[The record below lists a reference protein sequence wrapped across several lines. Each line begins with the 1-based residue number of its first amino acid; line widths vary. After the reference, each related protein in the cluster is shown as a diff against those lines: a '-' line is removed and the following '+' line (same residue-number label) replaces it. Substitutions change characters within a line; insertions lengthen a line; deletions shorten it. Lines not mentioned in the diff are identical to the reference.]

1 MRVLI
6 VGGGAAGL
14 CCAIRLR
21 QLDPAAQVTVLERLE
36 QPGKKLLA
44 TGNGRCNLTN
54 THAPHSRDVL
64 DFFASLGLLTRQ
76 EDLGRIYPYSLR
88 AATVQ
93 TLLLDACR
101 ALGVRLVTGCRVEK
115 IIPGFTVQTDKGAF
129 AGDQVVMAC
138 GGQAQPALG
147 SDGSGYALLQDLG
160 HSCTPLYPALVQLI
174 SSSKYPRK
182 LKGQRTRAT
191 VAITLD
197 GETVAESRGEVLF
210 TDYGLSGIAVM
221 DVSWAV
227 GQNFARPRP
236 QKCCAVMDLIPEW
249 SESQLRSYLRQF
261 GSLRGILS
269 AEVAEILEKQA
280 AGDPAR
286 LVQIAKHWQLIITG
300 TKGYA
305 FAQITGGG
313 VPRQELEGFASRRV
327 PGLYIVGEVL
337 DEQQPCGGYNLNF
350 AFYSG
355 LAAAGQ
361 MVEKQ
366 NDTSK

>member
-1 MRVLI
+1 M
-6 VGGGAAGL
+6 
-14 CCAIRLR
+14 
-21 QLDPAAQVTVLERLE
+21 QLT
-36 QPGKKLLA
+36 
-44 TGNGRCNLTN
+44 
-54 THAPHSRDVL
+54 
-64 DFFASLGLLTRQ
+64 
-76 EDLGRIYPYSLR
+76 
-88 AATVQ
+88 
-93 TLLLDACR
+93 
-101 ALGVRLVTGCRVEK
+101 
-115 IIPGFTVQTDKGAF
+115 
-129 AGDQVVMAC
+129 
-138 GGQAQPALG
+138 
-147 SDGSGYALLQDLG
+147 
-160 HSCTPLYPALVQLI
+160 

-182 LKGQRTRAT
+182 LKGQRTRAA
-191 VAITLD
+191 VAVTLD
-197 GETVAESRGEVLF
+197 GETVAKSQGEVLF

-236 QKCCAVMDLIPEW
+236 QKCCAVLDLVPEW
-249 SESQLRSYLRQF
+249 SENQLLSYLRQF

-269 AEVAEILEKQA
+269 AEVTEILEKQA

-286 LVQIAKHWQLIITG
+286 LVQIAKHWQLIVIG

-313 VPRQELEGFASRRV
+313 VPRTELEGFASRRV

-361 MVEKQ
+361 IVEKR

>member
-21 QLDPAAQVTVLERLE
+21 QLDPALQVTVLERLE

-54 THAPHSRDVL
+54 MQAPHSRAVL
-64 DFFASLGLLTRQ
+64 DFFASLGLMTR
-76 EDLGRIYPYSLR
+76 
-88 AATVQ
+88 
-93 TLLLDACR
+93 LLDACR
-101 ALGVRLVTGCRVEK
+101 TLGVRLITGCRVEK
-115 IIPGFTVQTDKGAF
+115 ITPGFTVQTDQGAF
-129 AGDQVVMAC
+129 AGDKVVVAC

-160 HSCTPLYPALVQLI
+160 HSCKPLYPALVQMT

-182 LKGQRTRAT
+182 LKGQRTRAA
-191 VAITLD
+191 VAVTLD

-236 QKCCAVMDLIPEW
+236 QKCCAVLDLVPEW
-249 SESQLRSYLRQF
+249 SENQLLSYLRQF

-269 AEVAEILEKQA
+269 AEVTEILEKQA
-280 AGDPAR
+280 AGDSAR
-286 LVQIAKHWQLIITG
+286 LVQIAKHWQLIVTG

-313 VPRQELEGFASRRV
+313 VPRTELEGFASRRV

-361 MVEKQ
+361 MVEKR

>member
-1 MRVLI
+1 MQVLI

-21 QLDPAAQVTVLERLE
+21 QLNPAAQVTVLERLE

-54 THAPHSRDVL
+54 ANAPHSRQVL
-64 DFFASLGLLTRQ
+64 DFFASLGLMTRQ

-93 TLLLDACR
+93 NLLLDTCR
-101 ALGVRLVTGCRVEK
+101 TLGVRLVTGCRVKK
-115 IIPGFTVQTDKGAF
+115 IIPGFTVQTDKGTF
-129 AGDQVVMAC
+129 TGDRVVVAC
-138 GGQAQPALG
+138 GGQAQPSLG
-147 SDGSGYALLQDLG
+147 SDGSGYALLRDLG
-160 HSCTPLYPALVQLI
+160 HSCTPLYPALVQLT

-182 LKGQRTRAT
+182 LKGQRIRAA

-197 GETVAESRGEVLF
+197 GQPVAESRGEVLF

-227 GQNFARPRP
+227 GQNFARP
-236 QKCCAVMDLIPEW
+236 QKCCAVLDLIPER
-249 SESQLRSYLRQF
+249 SESQLLSYLRQF

-269 AEVAEILEKQA
+269 AEVTEILEKQA

-286 LVQIAKHWQLIITG
+286 LVQIAKHWQLIVTG

-313 VPRQELEGFASRRV
+313 VPRRELAGFASKQV

-337 DEQQPCGGYNLNF
+337 DAQQPCGGYNLNF

-361 MVEKQ
+361 MVETE

>member
-1 MRVLI
+1 M
-6 VGGGAAGL
+6 
-14 CCAIRLR
+14 
-21 QLDPAAQVTVLERLE
+21 
-36 QPGKKLLA
+36 
-44 TGNGRCNLTN
+44 
-54 THAPHSRDVL
+54 
-64 DFFASLGLLTRQ
+64 
-76 EDLGRIYPYSLR
+76 
-88 AATVQ
+88 
-93 TLLLDACR
+93 
-101 ALGVRLVTGCRVEK
+101 EK

-129 AGDQVVMAC
+129 AGDKVVVAC

-160 HSCTPLYPALVQLI
+160 HSCTPLYPALVQLT

-182 LKGQRTRAT
+182 LKGQRTRAA
-191 VAITLD
+191 VAVTLD

-236 QKCCAVMDLIPEW
+236 RKCCAVLDLVPEW
-249 SESQLRSYLRQF
+249 SENQLLSYLRQF

-269 AEVAEILEKQA
+269 AEVTEILEKQA

-286 LVQIAKHWQLIITG
+286 LVQIAKHWQLIVTG

-313 VPRQELEGFASRRV
+313 VPRRELEGFASRRV

-361 MVEKQ
+361 IVEKR

>member
-21 QLDPAAQVTVLERLE
+21 QLDPAVQVTVLERLE

-54 THAPHSRDVL
+54 MQAPHSRAVL
-64 DFFASLGLLTRQ
+64 DFFASLGLMTRQ
-76 EDLGRIYPYSLR
+76 EDLGRVYPYSLR

-93 TLLLDACR
+93 NLLLDACR
-101 ALGVRLVTGCRVEK
+101 TLGVRLVTGCRVEK
-115 IIPGFTVQTDKGAF
+115 ILPGFTVQTDKGVF
-129 AGDQVVMAC
+129 AGDKVVVAC

-160 HSCTPLYPALVQLI
+160 HSCTPLYPALVQLT

-182 LKGQRTRAT
+182 LKGQRTRAA
-191 VAITLD
+191 VAVTLD
-197 GETVAESRGEVLF
+197 GETVAKSQGEVLF

-236 QKCCAVMDLIPEW
+236 QKCCAVLDLVPEW
-249 SESQLRSYLRQF
+249 SENQLLSYLRQF

-269 AEVAEILEKQA
+269 AEVTAILEKQA

-300 TKGYA
+300 NKG
-305 FAQITGGG
+305 
-313 VPRQELEGFASRRV
+313 
-327 PGLYIVGEVL
+327 
-337 DEQQPCGGYNLNF
+337 
-350 AFYSG
+350 
-355 LAAAGQ
+355 
-361 MVEKQ
+361 
-366 NDTSK
+366 